1 MSGGKLYSA
10 SDMNVIF
17 QNEKLPCSSD
27 VLESIWVPTSSSS
40 FHVPLCKQNGE
51 TFINRRKI
59 EKTPPSSNS
68 VVNFESASGEDSLDR
83 SFFRPIDKENGDDD
97 YDASLNQ
104 PGKKRRLTVDQ
115 VQFLE
120 KNFEVE
126 NKLEPERKAQL
137 AKELG
142 LQPRQVAIWFQN
154 RRARFKNKQ
163 LEKEYDSLKASFDK
177 LKADHDNLLKENG
190 SLKNEIDSL
199 KDMLIL
205 KDKGKPG
212 KRNLELHD
220 ANNIILSDVKPQSA
234 TPNAAS
240 DNVPMVVCKQEDA
253 SSAKSDVFDSDSPHC
268 TENHSSLLEPADS
281 SHVFEPAEQSDFS
294 QDEDD
299 DLSRTL
305 LPPPYFLKLEDSCYD
320 EPPASSS
327 NFVFPMED
335 QQPFCFWPY

>member
-1 MSGGKLYSA
+1 MLFFKTKSSLALLTFLSLFGFPL
-10 SDMNVIF
+10 
-17 QNEKLPCSSD
+17 LPPLFMLLIS
-27 VLESIWVPTSSSS
+27 
-40 FHVPLCKQNGE
+40 VPLCKQNGE

>member
-1 MSGGKLYSA
+1 MAGGKLYSA

-40 FHVPLCKQNGE
+40 FHG
-51 TFINRRKI
+51 
-59 EKTPPSSNS
+59 SNS
-68 VVNFESASGEDSLDR
+68 MVNFESASGEDSLDR

-177 LKADHDNLLKENG
+177 LKADHDSLLKENG

-205 KDKGKPG
+205 KDKGNPG
-212 KRNLELHD
+212 KGNLELHD
-220 ANNIILSDVKPQSA
+220 ANNIISSDVKPQSA

-253 SSAKSDVFDSDSPHC
+253 SSAKSDVFDSDSPYC

-327 NFVFPMED
+327 NFVFPVED

>member
-1 MSGGKLYSA
+1 M
-10 SDMNVIF
+10 
-17 QNEKLPCSSD
+17 
-27 VLESIWVPTSSSS
+27 
-40 FHVPLCKQNGE
+40 
-51 TFINRRKI
+51 
-59 EKTPPSSNS
+59 
-68 VVNFESASGEDSLDR
+68 VNFESASGEDSLDR

-163 LEKEYDSLKASFDK
+163 LEKEYDSLKVSFDK

-190 SLKNEIDSL
+190 SLKNEVNKFNMISMPHLSNLLTLLTEKIVNVLIFPLCEQIDSL

-220 ANNIILSDVKPQSA
+220 ANNIISSDVKPQSA

>member
-1 MSGGKLYSA
+1 MG
-10 SDMNVIF
+10 
-17 QNEKLPCSSD
+17 
-27 VLESIWVPTSSSS
+27 
-40 FHVPLCKQNGE
+40 
-51 TFINRRKI
+51 
-59 EKTPPSSNS
+59 SNS

>member
-1 MSGGKLYSA
+1 MG
-10 SDMNVIF
+10 
-17 QNEKLPCSSD
+17 
-27 VLESIWVPTSSSS
+27 
-40 FHVPLCKQNGE
+40 
-51 TFINRRKI
+51 
-59 EKTPPSSNS
+59 SNS

-137 AKELG
+137 AKELS

-220 ANNIILSDVKPQSA
+220 ANNIISSDVKPQSA

-299 DLSRTL
+299 DLSKTL

>member
-1 MSGGKLYSA
+1 MAGGKLYSA

-40 FHVPLCKQNGE
+40 FHG
-51 TFINRRKI
+51 
-59 EKTPPSSNS
+59 SNS
-68 VVNFESASGEDSLDR
+68 MVHFESASGEDSLDR

-199 KDMLIL
+199 KDMVIL
-205 KDKGKPG
+205 KDIGKPG
-212 KRNLELHD
+212 TRNLELHD
-220 ANNIILSDVKPQSA
+220 ANNIISSDVKPQSA
-234 TPNAAS
+234 TPNAAAS

-305 LPPPYFLKLEDSCYD
+305 LPPPYLKLEDSCYD

>member
-1 MSGGKLYSA
+1 
-10 SDMNVIF
+10 MNVIF

-40 FHVPLCKQNGE
+40 FHG
-51 TFINRRKI
+51 
-59 EKTPPSSNS
+59 SNS
-68 VVNFESASGEDSLDR
+68 MVNFESASGEDSLDR

-163 LEKEYDSLKASFDK
+163 LEKEYDSLKVSFDK

-220 ANNIILSDVKPQSA
+220 ANNIISSDVKPQSA